1 MAKSSGLGHQF
12 YVGGYDLSGDTASLT
27 MAASQRPT
35 FDVTGL
41 NQSAIHRLLGPS
53 SGVIEF
59 VSHFN
64 DASLQQHVALSGLV
78 TTDRVAIYST
88 GETANDTAAG
98 LVCKQIN
105 YDWDRP
111 ADGSLSLNCQLMAS
125 AGSPVEWG
133 NILTT
138 GVQTVSSAASTS
150 SVDQSASSSAGARA
164 YIMNFTLSSGSP
176 TVKIED
182 SANNSDWADLITF
195 STSSAASAER
205 KTVTGTVNRYVRCT
219 LTGTFSNLAFAV
231 ILVRGT
237 AQDDVDLSS

>member
-1 MAKSSGLGHQF
+1 MAKQSGLGNNF
-12 YVGGYDLSGDTASLT
+12 YVGGYDLSGDTASLNI
-27 MAASQRPT
+27 AASARST
-35 FDVTGL
+35 FEVTGV
-41 NQSAIHRLLGPS
+41 NQSAMDRVLGLS
-53 SGVIEF
+53 TGVISFE
-59 VSHFN
+59 SHFN
-64 DASLQQHVALSGLV
+64 DAALQEHVALSALP
-78 TTDRVAIYST
+78 TTDRVAIYSV
-88 GETANDTAAG
+88 GETLNDTAAG
-98 LVCKQIN
+98 LVCKQLN
-105 YDWDRP
+105 YDWTRGN
-111 ADGSLSLNCQLMAS
+111 DGSLSLACELQGS
-125 AGSPVEWG
+125 AGSPIEWG

-138 GVQTVSSAASTS
+138 GVQTVSSAASTTS
-150 SVDQSASSSAGARA
+150 IDQSASSSQGARA

-182 SANNSDWADLITF
+182 SPNDSSWSDLITF